1 MEMHLVVVK
10 PFSGFARGD
19 SVTHEG
25 RIAEILR
32 GEQATHVVRVVVPSQ
47 KEG

>member
-10 PFSGFARGD
+10 PFGGFARGD
-19 SVTHEG
+19 AVTNG
-25 RIAEILR
+25 VRIAEILR
-32 GEQATHVVRVVVPSQ
+32 SEQATHVVRVVLPSQ